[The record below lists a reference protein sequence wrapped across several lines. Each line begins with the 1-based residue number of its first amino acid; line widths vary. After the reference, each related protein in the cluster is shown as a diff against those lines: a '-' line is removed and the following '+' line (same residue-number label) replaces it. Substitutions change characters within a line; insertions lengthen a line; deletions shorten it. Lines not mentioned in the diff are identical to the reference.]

1 MNLSHYFNIL
11 REAQS
16 HNATLVVVTK
26 NQKLEDI
33 LSLYDAGHR
42 IFGENRVQQLIEKKE
57 QLPADIQWHMIGS
70 LQKNKVKYLAPWISM
85 IHSVDSFGLAEA
97 INREALK
104 SNRIIPILL
113 EVKISSEESKH
124 GFQNEELMS
133 SLQNDSWNALT
144 HCSVSGLM
152 GMASFTDNSQQIQA
166 EFRRLRQLLQSI
178 QAQLKGK
185 NSFIH
190 LSMGMSGDYKIA
202 LAEGST
208 IIRVGSSIFAT

>member
-1 MNLSHYFNIL
+1 MNLSHYFDIL
-11 REAQS
+11 REAQA
-16 HNATLVVVTK
+16 HKATLVVVTK
-26 NQKLEDI
+26 NQKLDDI

-85 IHSVDSFGLAEA
+85 IHSVDSFGLAET

-124 GFQNEELMS
+124 GFQNDELMS
-133 SLQNDSWNALT
+133 SLQNDPWNTLT
-144 HCSVSGLM
+144 HCALSGLM
-152 GMASFTDNSQQIQA
+152 GMASFTDNPQQ
-166 EFRRLRQLLQSI
+166 
-178 QAQLKGK
+178 
-185 NSFIH
+185 
-190 LSMGMSGDYKIA
+190 
-202 LAEGST
+202 
-208 IIRVGSSIFAT
+208 